1 MEESRKRIHP
11 QELGKQKQ
19 KEQTME
25 KKGLNLFCCCCCT
38 KNLFDTEQNDISAA
52 CGHILCHSKGSLVV
66 VVEQGGDLQQNGCG
80 QQQENP
86 LIGHVFPS
94 IWISNATSGSFPK
107 VAQGEHQSDVD
118 QSAIP

>member
-1 MEESRKRIHP
+1 MYC
-11 QELGKQKQ
+11 
-19 KEQTME
+19 
-25 KKGLNLFCCCCCT
+25 N
-38 KNLFDTEQNDISAA
+38 NLFDTEQNDISG
-52 CGHILCHSKGSLVV
+52 GHILCHSGGSLVV

-80 QQQENP
+80 QQPENP

-94 IWISNATSGSFPK
+94 IWISRTGSFPK